1 MGGGG
6 WVKNSKVAL
15 IGQNLWN
22 QFYEPDRLICN
33 KSTVCFSSYCISF
46 SSQGCKAKVDIAILL
61 DGSGSI
67 DFQSP
72 GNFDK
77 CKKFLKNFVKAFNIA
92 KDGTHVGLVVFSNN
106 ADIIFNFEK
115 YLDAN
120 SMMDAIDKVS
130 YPAEGTYTGKALD
143 QVRTGLFEVSARQ
156 GVRDVLIIMTDGAS
170 QVRTTVDEKTSI

>member
-1 MGGGG
+1 M
-6 WVKNSKVAL
+6 
-15 IGQNLWN
+15 
-22 QFYEPDRLICN
+22 
-33 KSTVCFSSYCISF
+33 
-46 SSQGCKAKVDIAILL
+46 
-61 DGSGSI
+61 
-67 DFQSP
+67 
-72 GNFDK
+72 
-77 CKKFLKNFVKAFNIA
+77 
-92 KDGTHVGLVVFSNN
+92 GLVVFSNN

-143 QVRTGLFEVSARQ
+143 QVRTGLFQVSARQ